1 MTTTTSI
8 SFDLSA
14 GERLIWSGAPRQG
27 IVFRNADIA
36 MVPFSLLWG
45 GFAIFW
51 EVTALRGA
59 PFFFALW
66 GIPFVVIG
74 LYMMVGRFFFDS
86 LRRRGTFYG
95 LTDQRIIV
103 ASRLPARAVK
113 SYSLGTLQNLALD
126 DHGNGTGTI
135 QFGPLVTRN
144 SGGRQT
150 MWLSMPTEGAFEMI
164 PDAKRVFD
172 LVREAQLSESRATV

>member
-8 SFDLSA
+8 SFDLGA
-14 GERLIWSGAPRQG
+14 GERLLWSGVPRQG

-51 EVTALRGA
+51 EVMALRGA

-66 GIPFVVIG
+66 GIPFVGIG
-74 LYMMVGRFFFDS
+74 LYMMVGRFFVDS
-86 LRRRGTFYG
+86 FRRRGTFYG

-103 ASRLPARAVK
+103 ASRFPTRFMK
-113 SYSLGTLQNLALD
+113 SYSVGTLTNLSLE

-135 QFGPLVTRN
+135 PFGPLVLRN
-144 SGGRQT
+144 AMGRQA
-150 MWLSMPTEGAFEMI
+150 MWFSMPTESAFEMI
-164 PDAKRVFD
+164 PDAKHVFD
-172 LVREAQLSESRATV
+172 LIRETQLSEAHATV